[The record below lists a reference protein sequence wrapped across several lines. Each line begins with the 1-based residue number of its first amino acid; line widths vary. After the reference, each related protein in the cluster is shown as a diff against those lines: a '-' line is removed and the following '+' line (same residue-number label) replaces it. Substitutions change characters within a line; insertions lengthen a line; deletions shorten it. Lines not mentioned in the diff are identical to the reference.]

1 MRMPFELP
9 RDRMLTCI
17 LASSDVTT
25 MLSLNKQVAKLL
37 IQGFSFFR
45 FQLVRVGV
53 LEGGLRGQTI
63 CGTPP

>member
-9 RDRMLTCI
+9 KDRMLTCM

-37 IQGFSFFR
+37 IQGFSCIG
-45 FQLVRVGV
+45 FQLVKVGV
-53 LEGGLRGQTI
+53 LEGGLS
-63 CGTPP
+63 